1 MITNVVNYEHIAGI
15 FVGDGDTESVLA
27 VHAVCDPSPNM
38 PAQARIIVG
47 SPKASSALAGDIPSA
62 GGFCMS
68 PDVAERLIL
77 VLQTAVRDVRE
88 AMRSTQPS

>member
-1 MITNVVNYEHIAGI
+1 MSISNVVNYEHVAGV
-15 FVGDGDTESVLA
+15 FVGDGDTETVLA
-27 VHAVCDPSPNM
+27 VHAICDPSPNL
-38 PAQARIIVG
+38 PDQARIIVG
-47 SPKASSALAGDIPSA
+47 SPKASPAIAGADLPSA

-88 AMRSTQPS
+88 AMKAR